1 MPSMKARNAGGVKFL
16 SPTLVCE
23 TFSLKDVR
31 SRLVSIVIVMP
42 GLHTA
47 SVNHFVQIG
56 AYDNQEENY

>member
-1 MPSMKARNAGGVKFL
+1 MKARNAGGVNSSRL
-16 SPTLVCE
+16 RS
-23 TFSLKDVR
+23 FSKLFFVKDVR
-31 SRLVSIVIVMP
+31 SPMVSIAIVMP